1 MDRQGRRK
9 RRGKPKPN
17 KAPTRPLTEATIPPQ
32 VREDTFII
40 RHFNIHTVNEG
51 EDFYSRSSAAV
62 ASRRRSAD
70 RDGGYDYEFVSNPPD
85 ELNCSICLSVLRDP
99 NLTSCCG
106 NHFCQSCISRIK
118 NKRNPCPLCQ
128 EQDFTVMLDKFF
140 ARRVNELKIKCPNS
154 SHGCEWMGELGSIG
168 KHLDVSCGFVEVTCD
183 YCQSEDILRQNLA
196 VHKKVCPSRPYSCEY
211 CGHRDKWEVITM
223 VHHVRCEKYP
233 VECPN
238 KCGVEK
244 VQRRKLDKHVREE
257 CPLEEIGCEFEYAGC
272 QVRQPRKN
280 MTLHLSE
287 NVSSHL
293 GMVASHFQKKLV
305 EKDEMVDELRVSQKK
320 LAEKDEMIDELRVCN
335 NTQSRQLSALKSSVQ
350 SQERE
355 ISSLRAYVHSQRK
368 QMEELETNAES
379 QSRALEKVEVEVD
392 GIKSLLYVQ
401 IFRLLKDIALRNR
414 DLQMSKKNE
423 ASVFGAAIG
432 GAAIGGAAG
441 RAMGPAGAIVGAVL
455 GGSVGAIAAFA
466 SGKPEAV
473 VSVLSNMGEKEKEH
487 VASTA
492 VKVAQECNLMEPLVT
507 KSILD
512 SPAGARSFLM
522 TVLKRMNFEVHVN
535 KYRRR

>member
-32 VREDTFII
+32 LREDI
-40 RHFNIHTVNEG
+40 RHFNVRTVNEG
-51 EDFYSRSSAAV
+51 EDFYPRSSAVV

-140 ARRVNELKIKCPNS
+140 VRRVNELKIKCPNS
-154 SHGCEWMGELGSIG
+154 SHGCEWVGELGSIG

-196 VHKKVCPSRPYSCEY
+196 DHKKVCPSRPYSCEY

-238 KCGVEK
+238 KCGVERI
-244 VQRRKLDKHVREE
+244 QRRKLDKHVREE

-272 QVRQPRKN
+272 QVRQPRQN
-280 MTLHLSE
+280 MILHLSE

-293 GMVASHFQKKLV
+293 GMIASHFQKKLV
-305 EKDEMVDELRVSQKK
+305 EKDEV
-320 LAEKDEMIDELRVCN
+320 IDELRMCN
-335 NTQSRQLSALKSSVQ
+335 ETQSRQLKASVQ

-355 ISSLRAYVHSQRK
+355 ISSLRSYIHSQSK
-368 QMEELETNAES
+368 QIAELEKNAKS
-379 QSRALEKVEVEVD
+379 QPRALEKVEVEVD
-392 GIKSLLYVQ
+392 SIKSLLYVQ
-401 IFRLLKDIALRNR
+401 IFRVLKDIALRNR

-423 ASVFGAAIG
+423 GGVFGAAVG

-455 GGSVGAIAAFA
+455 GGSIGAIAAFA
-466 SGKPEAV
+466 SSEPEAV
-473 VSVLSNMGEKEKEH
+473 ASVLSKMGEKEKEH

-492 VKVAQECNLMEPLVT
+492 VKVAQECNFVEQLVT
-507 KSILD
+507 KSILEN
-512 SPAGARSFLM
+512 PAGARSFLM
-522 TVLKRMNFEVHVN
+522 AVLKKLNFEVHVN
-535 KYRRR
+535 RYRRR